1 MVFGSRPGSSLVLHV
16 LRGALLAGSYCPL
29 PPSLFLRSRLL
40 NCHFLARCSPEPE
53 AQPHLDSLPSLPR
66 NPVLFFESQAAIQL
80 LEWRAMVME
89 WLITRLDT
97 PFGRPTLNRAP
108 YAAQTQPELAI
119 HDLPFC
125 KFRLAVE
132 EGSEVVTDLR
142 TVTVPRLPVALQTA
156 SEF

>member
-1 MVFGSRPGSSLVLHV
+1 MTWSLAPSRPGSSLVLPV

-29 PPSLFLRSRLL
+29 PPSLPLPFLRSRLL

-53 AQPHLDSLPSLPR
+53 AQPHIHSLP
-66 NPVLFFESQAAIQL
+66 NPMLFFEPQAAIQL

-97 PFGRPTLNRAP
+97 PFGRPTLNPPPMQLKCNRSP
-108 YAAQTQPELAI
+108 PELAI

-132 EGSEVVTDLR
+132 EGSGGG
-142 TVTVPRLPVALQTA
+142 A
-156 SEF
+156 SRD